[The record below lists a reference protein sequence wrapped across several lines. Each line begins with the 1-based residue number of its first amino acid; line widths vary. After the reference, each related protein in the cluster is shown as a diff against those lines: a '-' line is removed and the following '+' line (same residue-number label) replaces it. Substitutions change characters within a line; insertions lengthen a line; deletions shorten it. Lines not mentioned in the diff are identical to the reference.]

1 MKDVESF
8 STTPPEVIPY
18 DTGKVKIGS
27 KFTPQVFTMSEE
39 EMEIQGIILGDHD
52 NIAVKFARFLYEW
65 ALVISGAVLVLYI
78 MVKV

>member
-27 KFTPQVFTMSEE
+27 KFTPTIFTMSEE
-39 EMEIQGIILGDHD
+39 EMEIQSIILGDRD
-52 NIAVKFARFLYEW
+52 NLTMKLIKFIYEW
-65 ALVISGAVLVLYI
+65 ALVIFGMALIIYI
-78 MVKV
+78 SIKA